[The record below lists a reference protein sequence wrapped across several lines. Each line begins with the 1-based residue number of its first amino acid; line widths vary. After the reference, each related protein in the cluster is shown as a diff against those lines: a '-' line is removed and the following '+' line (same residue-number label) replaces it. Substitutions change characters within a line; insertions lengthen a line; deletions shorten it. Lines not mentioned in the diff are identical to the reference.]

1 MNRLT
6 AIGRI
11 VRDIELKEVGDGRI
25 VLNNAIAIPRTF
37 KSDNGRDTDF
47 INFVAWGKRAEL
59 IEEYCNKGDQV
70 GFDGRIQSRTYENSE
85 NQTVFAV
92 EMVVESVYFLQS
104 RTGNRKN
111 RTRAQKNN
119 STKVEDIQT
128 ANS

>member
-11 VRDIELKEVGDGRI
+11 VRDIELRDVGDGRV

-59 IEEYCNKGDQV
+59 IAEYCHKGDQV
-70 GFDGRIQSRTYENSE
+70 GFDGRIQSRTYENKES
-85 NQTVFAV
+85 QTVFAV

-104 RTGNRKN
+104 RRGNRKN
-111 RTRAQKNN
+111 RTRAQTNN
-119 STKVEDIQT
+119 VEDIQT